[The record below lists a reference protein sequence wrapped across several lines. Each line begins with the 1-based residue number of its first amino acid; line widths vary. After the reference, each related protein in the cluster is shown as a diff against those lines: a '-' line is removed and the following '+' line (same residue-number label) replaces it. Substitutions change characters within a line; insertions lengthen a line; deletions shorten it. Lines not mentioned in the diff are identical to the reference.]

1 MLADILIVSNGPG
14 ELAAWVRPMIRQLR
28 QDLPDARLTL
38 ALVPCPYASGHEAE
52 TARSWGEDLEVWTPR
67 ETISRLFSKQLSYES
82 GAILFMGGDQ
92 FFGRWLSRKTRLPL
106 YTYTEGFARWVRST
120 RRFLLKDSTTYEALR
135 DRGMPATKCEVV
147 GDLMVDAA
155 LSAQSERNLR
165 EEWDMGDRP
174 VVSLLPGSKPF
185 KLRYIT
191 PMWLRAAE
199 LVRESVP
206 ETQFILHRSPF
217 TTYEAL
223 EEVLN
228 DPRFREVTQGIG
240 GTLIRDEDGAWI
252 VTEGGLRIRVADP
265 ELQYDAMA
273 IADVALAVPG
283 TNTAELAILGV
294 PMVVALPLNKPEVIP
309 LDGLIG
315 RIGDIPLLG
324 AALKRTLIPRMA
336 RRFPW
341 VSLPNQK
348 AKQMLVPELVGVLS
362 PHDVANAAISLLCS
376 PERRRR
382 VSQQL
387 KEVMGPPGAAKAIVE
402 VLERDL

>member
-1 MLADILIVSNGPG
+1 MLADIIIVSNGPG
-14 ELAAWVRPMIRQLR
+14 ELAAWVRPMVRQLR

-38 ALVPCPYASGHEAE
+38 ALVPCPYASGQEAE
-52 TARSWGEDLEVWTPR
+52 TASAWGEELEIWTPR
-67 ETISRLFSKQLSYES
+67 ETLSRLFNKRLSYES

-92 FFGRWLSRKTRLPL
+92 FFGRWLSRKTHLPL
-106 YTYTEGFARWVRST
+106 YTYTEGFARWTGST
-120 RRFLLKDSTTYEALR
+120 RRFLLKDSMTYEALR
-135 DRGMPATKCEVV
+135 DRGLPASKCEVV

-155 LSAQSERNLR
+155 HFGQTERDLR
-165 EEWDMGDRP
+165 AEWGLGDRP

-185 KLRYIT
+185 KLRYMT

-199 LVRESVP
+199 LIREAVP

-217 TTYEAL
+217 TPYEAL
-223 EEVLN
+223 DDVLK
-228 DPRFREVTQGIG
+228 DSRFREVTQGIG
-240 GTLIRDEDGAWI
+240 GTLVWEDEVAWI
-252 VTEGGLRIRVADP
+252 LTDGGLRIRVAEPDC
-265 ELQYDAMA
+265 QYDAMA

-341 VSLPNQK
+341 VALPNQK
-348 AKQMLVPELVGVLS
+348 AKQMVVPELVGVLL
-362 PHDVANAAISLLCS
+362 PQDVADSAVSLLCS

-387 KEVMGPPGAAKAIVE
+387 IEVMGAPGAAKAIVE
-402 VLERDL
+402 ILERDL